1 MGIFPAAS
9 LQRVVELG
17 GTGNRCLGSI
27 IRSIIIYKTLHL
39 DISNRTF
46 HSK

>member
-27 IRSIIIYKTLHL
+27 IIYKTLHL
-39 DISNRTF
+39 DISNRIF